1 MIRIAL
7 INIVL
12 HGIKASH
19 IELVNT
25 LSNKYGGE
33 KEYKSSWQI
42 RLSKEASIKND
53 ISDRLTL
60 GTTKT
65 ELLFVEKYTGCLK
78 LVKNTG

>member
-7 INIVL
+7 MNIVL
-12 HGIKASH
+12 HGIKAPH

-42 RLSKEASIKND
+42 RLSKEASIK
-53 ISDRLTL
+53 
-60 GTTKT
+60 TTSM
-65 ELLFVEKYTGCLK
+65 TG
-78 LVKNTG
+78 